1 MTRSILKNVSTVSM
15 ALGLAAGLSQ
25 ITPVMLA
32 QSPGQQSTP
41 KTGQQST
48 PKAGQQSAPK
58 EPGEDSQKT
67 ETFVG
72 KIVKASNGQ
81 YALLTDEKA
90 GKGAYLD
97 DQEKAKQFEGKSVK
111 VIGVMMAS
119 SNLIHVTDIQ
129 PA

>member
-1 MTRSILKNVSTVSM
+1 MTRSILKNVSTVSL

-25 ITPVMLA
+25 ITLLA

-41 KTGQQST
+41 
-48 PKAGQQSAPK
+48 PH
-58 EPGEDSQKT
+58 ESQKS

-81 YALLTDEKA
+81 FALLTDEKG

-119 SNLIHVTDIQ
+119 SNMIHVTDIQ

>member
-1 MTRSILKNVSTVSM
+1 MTRSILRNVSTVSL

-32 QSPGQQSTP
+32 QSPGQQSKP
-41 KTGQQST
+41 QQ
-48 PKAGQQSAPK
+48 
-58 EPGEDSQKT
+58 DSEKSQ
-67 ETFVG
+67 TFVG
-72 KIVKASNGQ
+72 KIVKAQNGK
-81 YALLTDEKA
+81 YAILIDEQT

-111 VIGVMMAS
+111 VTGVLMAS
-119 SNLIHVTDIQ
+119 TNMIHVTDIT